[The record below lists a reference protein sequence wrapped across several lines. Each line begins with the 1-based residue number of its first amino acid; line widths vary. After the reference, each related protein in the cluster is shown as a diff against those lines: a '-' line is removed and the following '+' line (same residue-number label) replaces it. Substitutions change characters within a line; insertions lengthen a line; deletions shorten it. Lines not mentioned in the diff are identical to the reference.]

1 LPVGGVYDS
10 SMNRAA
16 AAALLAAVT
25 AASGSGAAADGPAAV
40 LRLHGT
46 IEPVRSYPISVP
58 RLTGT
63 NNGNLVIVHLA
74 RPGTIV
80 KAGDLLVEFD
90 RQAQVK
96 NARDKQA
103 EYRDFVEQI
112 NKKRGEQLV
121 ARAKDETELFEAETA
136 VTGAELDLVNRD
148 FDARNVVEHNELALE
163 EHKAQL
169 AQLRRT
175 FDLKR
180 KADAADIRLLEIQR
194 DRALN
199 AWKHAEGNA
208 EKMRIV
214 SPIDGL
220 VVLKATWK
228 SGTMGE
234 VQEGEEVRPGLPV
247 LEVVDP
253 SSMRVRVRVNQ
264 ADVDRLPPG
273 AAANITLDSYP
284 PGQFRGRLVQFS
296 PIGTTSSM
304 SPRVRTFVAYFS
316 IDGSDPHLLP
326 DLSAAIDV
334 MPDLRP

>member
-1 LPVGGVYDS
+1 MIVRLGP
-10 SMNRAA
+10 
-16 AAALLAAVT
+16 ALLAASLGL
-25 AASGSGAAADGPAAV
+25 AASAAPPDAAGV
-40 LRLHGT
+40 RLRLHGT
-46 IEPVRSYPISVP
+46 VEPVRSHPISTP
-58 RLTGT
+58 RLTGAAS
-63 NNGNLVIVHLA
+63 GNLVIVRLA

-112 NKKRGEQLV
+112 NRKRGEQVV
-121 ARAKDETELFEAETA
+121 ARAHDETELFEAENA
-136 VTGAELDLVNRD
+136 VKIAELDLVNRD

-163 EHKAQL
+163 EHNAQL

-180 KADAADIRLLEIQR
+180 AADAADVRLLEIER

-199 AWKHAEGNA
+199 AWRHAEQNA
-208 EKMRIV
+208 ERMRIV
-214 SPIDGL
+214 SPIAGL
-220 VVLKATWK
+220 VVLKSTWK
-228 SGTMGE
+228 NGTMGE
-234 VQEGEEVRPGLPV
+234 VQEGEEARPGLPL

-253 SSMRVRVRVNQ
+253 SAMRVRVRVNQ

-273 AAANITLDSYP
+273 ASAAITLDSYP
-284 PGQFRGRLVQFS
+284 DRQFRGRLEQFS

-316 IDGSDPHLLP
+316 IEGSDPHLLP

-334 MPDLRP
+334 TPGPAGRRASVHP